1 MTNQA
6 HTAPTKPMSKLLD
19 SIHLLER
26 SHEELVD
33 AEQRLADAKRSFD
46 EQVAHRNTA
55 YTAACNRAIEMGEK
69 NFPERFALRGLVLT
83 FDDEGGCSV
92 ERSAIVEPYELL
104 GWARKAGEEST
115 PCA

>member
-19 SIHLLER
+19 SMHLLER
-26 SHEELVD
+26 SHEEVID

-46 EQVAHRNTA
+46 EQVTHLNTA
-55 YTAACNRAIEMGEK
+55 YTAACNRAIELGEK
-69 NFPERFALRGLVLT
+69 NFPEQFALRGLTLT

-92 ERSAIVEPYELL
+92 ERRALVEPYELL
-104 GWARKAGEEST
+104 SWAKKAGEE
-115 PCA
+115 